1 MVKLTY
7 IAEQIES
14 GLNAVL
20 GNNSPYNFR
29 IWADAGEFNEA
40 LRSGNVVE
48 GTILANLRSVSSANE
63 GNILVMGANGLM
75 LDFAVPVKRP
85 KTSAGQTAEEL
96 KKVDDGQYAFVEYI
110 RGIIDGY
117 FQVSRVFTASDTG
130 AGSTYTISMDAG
142 VAQTGTVDI
151 LPVLDECIPISVF
164 INLTF
169 LEGGVNARN
178 VVLTIDGVRVPFAT
192 VTFGRSNRLSPD
204 VYSDG
209 NAVVKNLATATA
221 LSIDFAFPAN
231 ADNNTKQAFLSL
243 LEGKPNVAHFVEVSV
258 GSQFDGSYM
267 MMFDNL
273 QMNAQGVMFAGIT
286 GTLIEV
292 ANRADAFDVPDYME
306 IGRFVFADSSETSF
320 SFGLNPRPT
329 RPLLSF
335 IAGNI
340 YEISTGMQ
348 VTLTP
353 DDFVYDETS
362 DKYYV
367 YAASLGT
374 LNVYTLTV
382 NVGGY
387 EVVKEAS

>member
-48 GTILANLRSVSSANE
+48 GTIPANLRSVSSANE

-110 RGIIDGY
+110 RGIIDKY
-117 FQVSRVFTASDTG
+117 FQDSRVFTASDTG

-151 LPVLDECIPISVF
+151 LPVLDECILISVF

-169 LEGGVNARN
+169 LQGGVNARD

-231 ADNNTKQAFLSL
+231 ADNNTEQAFLSL

-320 SFGLNPRPT
+320 SFGLS
-329 RPLLSF
+329 PLPVQPILAF

-340 YEISTGMQ
+340 YEVSMGQQ

-353 DDFVYDETS
+353 DDFVYDETA

-367 YAASLGT
+367 YSASLGT
-374 LNVYTLTV
+374 LTVFSFTINVED
-382 NVGGY
+382 Y